1 MDSLAHLDLKDQLDI
16 QGPRAKWVTLAPLV
30 LKENLELK
38 ENLAHLVFKEKWGQW
53 EKKESEA
60 QEETQGPLD
69 PRAQLEK
76 EELQVTAGS
85 QELMVCQVK
94 REHRVNV
101 VSQAHRGLK
110 VQLETLAD
118 LGKQELQGRGA

>member
-76 EELQVTAGS
+76 EELQVTVDS
-85 QELMVCQVK
+85 LVRMV
-94 REHRVNV
+94 
-101 VSQAHRGLK
+101 
-110 VQLETLAD
+110 
-118 LGKQELQGRGA
+118 